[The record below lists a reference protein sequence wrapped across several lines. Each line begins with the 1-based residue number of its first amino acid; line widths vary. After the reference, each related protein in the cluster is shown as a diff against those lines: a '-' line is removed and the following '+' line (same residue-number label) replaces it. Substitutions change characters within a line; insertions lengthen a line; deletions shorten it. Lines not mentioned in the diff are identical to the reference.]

1 MEKYGY
7 EKEETDPKVKT
18 AAEKGRCPQ
27 CGAELRGSPPVCPV
41 HGSVPFERKHDGEKE
56 NS

>member
-7 EKEETDPKVKT
+7 EKEQTDPKVKT

-27 CGAELRGSPPVCPV
+27 CGAELKGSPPVCPV

>member
-7 EKEETDPKVKT
+7 ETENDDPRIKI

-27 CGAELRGSPPVCPV
+27 CGALLEGSPPVCPK
-41 HGSVPFERKHDGEKE
+41 HGSAPFERKHDGEKE
-56 NS
+56 DR